1 MFFSFLQMSEVWSL
15 KSIHLVEQ
23 WQIKGRNSQARS
35 ILCSY
40 ENQVETSLSS
50 CRHTCTHLGILIAGE
65 VEKKEK
71 LKYLLMC
78 GKFSFHVMVDRELFT
93 YVKNKK

>member
-1 MFFSFLQMSEVWSL
+1 M
-15 KSIHLVEQ
+15 
-23 WQIKGRNSQARS
+23 
-35 ILCSY
+35 Y
-40 ENQVETSLSS
+40 
-50 CRHTCTHLGILIAGE
+50 HLGILIAGE